1 LYPIET
7 LVLYTVAY
15 VGNGRV
21 LISLQSVE
29 RAWDYEGLWWT
40 NNLPENREEK
50 DVKTQVEFKCMHS
63 VN

>member
-29 RAWDYEGLWWT
+29 RVWDYEGLWWT

-63 VN
+63 VK